1 MRLFLKEAEK
11 VENKKHKINIFD
23 IVIVVAV
30 IAIAGYKY
38 LHREKIAETKTIRYT
53 FEMIDNYEGFSDLIH
68 VGDDITDNVKNYY
81 MGKVVDVKSEPY
93 TKLVNDIET
102 GTVKEA
108 VVPNRERDLVTG
120 RETEIVTLEAPVT
133 ESGSDFKV
141 NGYYTV
147 KVGLEVAVK
156 GNGYAGRGYIL
167 NIER

>member
-11 VENKKHKINIFD
+11 VENKKHKINIF
-23 IVIVVAV
+23 VVAV

-108 VVPNRERDLVTG
+108 VVPNRERDLVT
-120 RETEIVTLEAPVT
+120 VEANVT
-133 ESGSDFKV
+133 ESASDLKV

>member
-1 MRLFLKEAEK
+1 MLER
-11 VENKKHKINIFD
+11 IF
-23 IVIVVAV
+23 IIRYIVVVIVVAV

-53 FEMIDNYEGFSDLIH
+53 FEMVDNYEGFSDLIH

-108 VVPNRERDLVTG
+108 VVPNRERDLVT
-120 RETEIVTLEAPVT
+120 VEANVT
-133 ESGSDFKV
+133 ESASDLKV

>member
-23 IVIVVAV
+23 IVVVIVVAV

-108 VVPNRERDLVTG
+108 VVPNRERDLVT
-120 RETEIVTLEAPVT
+120 VEANVT
-133 ESGSDFKV
+133 ESASDLKV
-141 NGYYTV
+141 NGYDTV

>member
-23 IVIVVAV
+23 IVVVIVVAV

-81 MGKVVDVKSEPY
+81 MGKVVAVKSEPY

-108 VVPNRERDLVTG
+108 VVPNRERDLVT
-120 RETEIVTLEAPVT
+120 VEANVT
-133 ESGSDFKV
+133 ESASDLKV

>member
-11 VENKKHKINIFD
+11 VENKKHKIN
-23 IVIVVAV
+23 VIVVAV

-108 VVPNRERDLVTG
+108 VVPNRERDLVT
-120 RETEIVTLEAPVT
+120 VEANVT
-133 ESGSDFKV
+133 ESASDLKV

>member
-23 IVIVVAV
+23 IVVVIVVAV

-53 FEMIDNYEGFSDLIH
+53 FEMVDNYEGFSDLIH

-102 GTVKEA
+102 GTGKEA
-108 VVPNRERDLVTG
+108 VVPNRERDLVT
-120 RETEIVTLEAPVT
+120 VEANVT
-133 ESGSDFKV
+133 ESASDLKV

>member
-23 IVIVVAV
+23 IVVVIVVAV

-53 FEMIDNYEGFSDLIH
+53 FEMVDNYEGFSDLIH

-93 TKLVNDIET
+93 TKLVNDIEM

-108 VVPNRERDLVTG
+108 VVPNRERDLVT
-120 RETEIVTLEAPVT
+120 VEANVT
-133 ESGSDFKV
+133 ESASDLKV

>member
-23 IVIVVAV
+23 IVVVIVVAV
-30 IAIAGYKY
+30 ITIAGYKY

-108 VVPNRERDLVTG
+108 VVPNRERDLVT
-120 RETEIVTLEAPVT
+120 VEANVT
-133 ESGSDFKV
+133 ESASDLKV

>member
-23 IVIVVAV
+23 IVVVIVVAV
-30 IAIAGYKY
+30 IAVAGYKY

-53 FEMIDNYEGFSDLIH
+53 FEMVDNYEGFSDLIH

-93 TKLVNDIET
+93 TRLINDVET

-108 VVPNRERDLVTG
+108 VVPNRERELVT
-120 RETEIVTLEAPVT
+120 VEANVT
-133 ESGSDFKV
+133 ESASDLKV

-167 NIER
+167 DIER

>member
-1 MRLFLKEAEK
+1 M
-11 VENKKHKINIFD
+11 ENKKHKINIFD
-23 IVIVVAV
+23 IVVVIVVAV

-108 VVPNRERDLVTG
+108 VVPNRERDLVT
-120 RETEIVTLEAPVT
+120 VEANVT
-133 ESGSDFKV
+133 ESASDLKV